1 MINMGCSSSRH
12 KDIPNIPNPL
22 DYWKVHEAV
31 RLGNL
36 DDVQRLVL
44 TTRDTVILDP
54 ATGNTPLHIAAKFGH
69 LKIVR
74 YLIEKSANVNAKNLN
89 GDTPLHLALNTDRFD
104 CAIQLK
110 VAGADDIIKNTQGFR
125 ACTGSDGIR
134 SYGTAALMSAISPK
148 QIDIALSICE
158 TNTDDIN
165 IEIYEKAGKHAK
177 NILKEEWDKQHER
190 RFNSILQL
198 LIGEDKTSLIYSVD
212 DAQGATKPGS
222 IFDAL
227 QCF

>member
-1 MINMGCSSSRH
+1 MGCSSSRQ
-12 KDIPNIPNPL
+12 KYIPNIPNPL
-22 DYWKVHEAV
+22 DYWRVHEAC

-36 DDVQRLVL
+36 DDVQRLVSS
-44 TTRDTVILDP
+44 TRDTTILDP
-54 ATGNTPLHIAAKFGH
+54 STGNSPLHIAAKFGH

-74 YLIEKSANVNAKNLN
+74 YLIDKSANVNSKNLN

-110 VAGADDIIKNTQGFR
+110 VAGADDMIKNIQGFR

-165 IEIYEKAGKHAK
+165 IEVYQKAGKHAK
-177 NILKEEWDKQHER
+177 NVLKDEWDKQHER
-190 RFNSILQL
+190 RFNAILQL
-198 LIGEDKTSLIYSVD
+198 LGGEDKTNLIFSVD
-212 DAQGATKPGS
+212 DAQAACKPAG

>member
-1 MINMGCSSSRH
+1 MGCTSSRQ
-12 KDIPNIPNPL
+12 KDVLNIPNPL
-22 DYWKVHEAV
+22 DYWKLHEAV
-31 RLGNL
+31 RIGNL
-36 DDVQRLVL
+36 DDVQRFVSS
-44 TTRDTVILDP
+44 TRDTTILDP
-54 ATGNTPLHIAAKFGH
+54 STGNSPLHIAAKFGH

-74 YLIEKSANVNAKNLN
+74 YLIEKSANVNAKNLS
-89 GDTPLHLALNTDRFD
+89 GDTPLHLALNNDRFD

-110 VAGADDIIKNTQGFR
+110 VAGADDIIKNMQGFR
-125 ACTGSDGIR
+125 ACTGSDGTR

-165 IEIYEKAGKHAK
+165 IEIYEKAGKYAK
-177 NILKEEWDKQHER
+177 NTLKDEWDKQHER

-198 LIGEDKTSLIYSVD
+198 LVGETSTNLIFAVD
-212 DAQGATKPGS
+212 DTQTACKPGGL
-222 IFDAL
+222 FDAL